1 MAKTP
6 GIHVDIRP
14 ERIAYLASPIK
25 LHMII
30 MVASMAVSSTA
41 ASFSAGK

>member
-6 GIHVDIRP
+6 GIHVDIR
-14 ERIAYLASPIK
+14 IAYLASPTK

-41 ASFSAGK
+41 ASSAGK

>member
-6 GIHVDIRP
+6 GIHVDIRHK
-14 ERIAYLASPIK
+14 RIAYLASPTK

-41 ASFSAGK
+41 ASSSAGK